1 MKNGKKAGTDQDL
14 PSNNSNSKMEQ
25 ASDQRSERCESADLF
40 VHFALQTC
48 LISNGTEGEIV
59 KNM

>member
-1 MKNGKKAGTDQDL
+1 MGKKQEPIKTCLQTT
-14 PSNNSNSKMEQ
+14 NSKMEQ
-25 ASDQRSERCESADLF
+25 ASDQRSKRCERADLF